1 MSKRIL
7 VVDDDHDILVLLE
20 YNLALEGF
28 KVKTEDDSTHAVATC
43 LEFDPDL
50 IILDIMM
57 PEINGI
63 EVCKQI
69 RSIRKF
75 KDTFIFFLS
84 AKSESYYQ
92 EAALETGG
100 DDYIEKII
108 GLRSLTG
115 KIKTVLKR
123 KLIIRKRIPEIQ
135 LGELH
140 INRRT
145 GSATVGKKQVPLS
158 KPEFELLFFFAQNP
172 KKIIS
177 SDHLLANV
185 WGSDTFSIGS
195 SIEVYIDMLIQKLN
209 GQWLSKISEGKYCL
223 SPK

>member
-7 VVDDDHDILVLLE
+7 VVDDDHDILDLLE

-100 DDYIEKII
+100 MII
-108 GLRSLTG
+108 LKRSLDC
-115 KIKTVLKR
+115 
-123 KLIIRKRIPEIQ
+123 
-135 LGELH
+135 
-140 INRRT
+140 
-145 GSATVGKKQVPLS
+145 
-158 KPEFELLFFFAQNP
+158 
-172 KKIIS
+172 
-177 SDHLLANV
+177 DH
-185 WGSDTFSIGS
+185 
-195 SIEVYIDMLIQKLN
+195 
-209 GQWLSKISEGKYCL
+209 
-223 SPK
+223 